1 MLIGMYLLYSRY
13 LALVKTLS
21 SFKPTEIHIGKI
33 PEFTQNHED
42 ILSHNKEVLEAIIAY
57 LEKKLDMA
65 NASMH
70 DRSITNEQV
79 QFIRGQ
85 CDTYITVR

>member
-1 MLIGMYLLYSRY
+1 
-13 LALVKTLS
+13 VKAFEE
-21 SFKPTEIHIGKI
+21 FKPVEIHIGKI
-33 PEFTQNHED
+33 PEFTQKHED
-42 ILSHNKEVLEAIIAY
+42 VLSYNKEALDAIIAY

-65 NASMH
+65 NVSLH

-85 CDTYITVR
+85 CDTYITIRGQMKTLLARKKNDK